1 MDKRAFIASALS
13 RMMPKTAI
21 SQSVF
26 TAKVVSVEGLTCTID
41 YDGFVLSDVRLI
53 PTTSVEGNRVLL
65 IPANDTYV
73 LVMSDSGDLSNL
85 WVARIDTAEK
95 VEIVCDDISV
105 EVSKKG
111 VILNGGSLG
120 GMVKVKEITTK
131 LNALEMSLNALKAV
145 FTAWQVMPTDG
156 GAALKAAIMQ
166 WAGQP
171 IIQTKVVDL
180 ENTKVK
186 Q

>member
-1 MDKRAFIASALS
+1 MDKRAQIVQQLSAML
-13 RMMPKTAI
+13 TARGAGDG
-21 SQSVF
+21 VF

-41 YDGFVLSDVRLI
+41 YNGLELSDVRLI
-53 PTTSVEGNRVLL
+53 PTTSVDGNRVLL
-65 IPANDTYV
+65 IPAKGTYV

-120 GMVKVKEITTK
+120 GMVKIDPLISK
-131 LNALEMSLNALKAV
+131 LNALENNINALKAV
-145 FTAWQVMPTDG
+145 FAGWSPVPQDG
-156 GAALKAAIMQ
+156 GAALKATISR
-166 WAGQP
+166 WALQP
-171 IIQTKVVDL
+171 VTVTKNGDL
-180 ENTKVK
+180 ENEKVK

>member
-13 RMMPKTAI
+13 RMMPNSTI
-21 SQSVF
+21 SQLVF

-73 LVMSDSGDLSNL
+73 LVISESGDLSNL

-95 VEIVCDDISV
+95 VEIVCGDISV
-105 EVSKKG
+105 EVSKEG

-120 GMVKVKEITTK
+120 GMVKVKEVTTK
-131 LNALEMSLNALKAV
+131 LNTLEMSLNELKTV
-145 FTAWQVMPTDG
+145 FEAWQAIPNDG
-156 GAALKAAIMQ
+156 GAALKAAITQ

-171 IIQTKVVDL
+171 ITQTKVGDL
-180 ENTKVK
+180 ENAKVK

>member
-13 RMMPKTAI
+13 RMMPKTTI

-26 TAKVVSVEGLTCTID
+26 TAKIISVEGLTCTID

-53 PTTSVEGNRVLL
+53 PTTSVDGNRVLL
-65 IPANDTYV
+65 IPAKKSYV

-105 EVSKKG
+105 EVSKEG

-120 GMVKVKEITTK
+120 GMVKVRDITTK
-131 LNALEMSLNALKAV
+131 LNTIELSLNALKAV
-145 FTAWQVMPTDG
+145 FASWVVVPSDG
-156 GAALKAAIMQ
+156 GAALKSAIAQ

-171 IIQTKVVDL
+171 IVQTKVADI